1 MNVHT
6 GTSGFAYKEWKGSF
20 YPEKLRNE
28 EMLSFYGSR
37 FGTVEINN
45 TFYRMPSS
53 DVLARWRD
61 DVPDGFRF
69 VLKASR
75 RITHQKRLKESGDS
89 LRYLLETSAAL
100 GDKLGPFLFQ
110 LPPNMKADLDRLND
124 FLALLPRD
132 CRAAFEFRHVSWF
145 EDPVFEALAARNVAL
160 CVADTGGDND
170 PPFVSTADW
179 GYLRLRQTEYGDA
192 ALDEWADGVRRQAW
206 EEAFVFFKHE
216 DEATGPALAAR
227 FEERFA

>member
-1 MNVHT
+1 MTVYV

-20 YPEKLRNE
+20 YPEKLRND
-28 EMLSFYGSR
+28 EMLAFYASR

-61 DVPDGFRF
+61 GVPDGFRF
-69 VLKASR
+69 ILKASR

-110 LPPNMKADLDRLND
+110 LPPNMKADLDRLNN

-132 CRAAFEFRHVSWF
+132 CQAAFEFRHPSWY
-145 EDPVFEALAARNVAL
+145 EEPVFEALSAHGVAL
-160 CVADTGGDND
+160 CVADTGGDSD
-170 PPFVSTADW
+170 PPFISTTDW
-179 GYLRLRQTEYGDA
+179 GYLRLRRVEYTDA
-192 ALDEWADGVRRQAW
+192 QLDEWADGIRAQSWA
-206 EEAFVFFKHE
+206 ETFVFFKHE
-216 DEATGPALAAR
+216 DEATGPALASR